1 MDSANQILLFGSA
14 LVVVSVLAGRLSN
27 RTGAP
32 LLLVFLAL
40 GMLAGED
47 GPGGVVFD
55 DFNATYI
62 VGSTALAIILFD
74 GGLRTPRASFRV
86 ALWPSLWLATVGV
99 IVTAG
104 LTGAVAMWLLGL
116 TWLPA
121 LLLGSIVA
129 STDAAA
135 VFFLLR
141 QHNMRLRERVGA
153 TLEVESGINDPMA
166 IFLTLLCVELLQAGV
181 GSGTELPFW
190 HIVGSFAQQFL
201 GGLAVGTAGGFALLA
216 LINRIVVAP
225 GLYPILAVAAAL
237 FLFSGAQALG
247 TSGYLAVFLAGLVVG
262 NHRHRATLSISR
274 FHDGLAWLGQIV
286 MFVMLGLLVTPSQLL
301 PSLPGYLILAV
312 FLILIGRP
320 IAVYLC
326 LLPFRFQWQ
335 ERLYIAWIGLRGA
348 VPIFLGT
355 IPVLAGIESGPAFFG
370 FAFVVVLSSLV
381 VQGWTVAPVARW
393 LDLQLPP
400 LSPKPRRVD
409 IALPAEAAG
418 AMVAYTV
425 HPNAAVVDRGVK
437 SLPLPP
443 GVKIAS
449 IVRDGV
455 TRTPDEV
462 GQLAPDDTVLVMAA
476 GGNLDALDSMFAE
489 PAARR
494 TSKDEE
500 ELFGQFTFSGDL
512 PLFALGDL
520 YGLPVPEDSRAQP
533 VGDFLQERFES
544 KATVGDRLRLG
555 GADVIVI
562 EMADECIVRVGI
574 ELEPESWWHRHI
586 RPLRAWLA
594 ARFRRR
600 PPAAPAKA
608 SDAPAGRSAP
618 AAPNSP
624 ASSGS

>member
-1 MDSANQILLFGSA
+1 MDAANQILLFGSA
-14 LVVVSVLAGRLSN
+14 LVVLSVLAGRLSN

-40 GMLAGED
+40 GMLVGVD
-47 GPGGVVFD
+47 GPGGVVFN
-55 DFNATYI
+55 DFEATYI

-99 IVTAG
+99 VVTAG
-104 LTGAVAMWLLGL
+104 LTGALAMWLLDL
-116 TWLPA
+116 AWLPA

-141 QHNMRLRERVGA
+141 LRNMRLRERVGA

-166 IFLTLLCVELLQAGV
+166 IFLTLLCVELLRAGV
-181 GSGTELPFW
+181 GGSGDLPVW
-190 HIVGSFAQQFL
+190 HIVGSFARQFV
-201 GGLAVGTAGGFALLA
+201 GGLAIGVAGGFALLA

-237 FLFSGAQALG
+237 FLFSGAQALD
-247 TSGYLAVFLAGLVVG
+247 TSGYLAVFLAGLIVG
-262 NHRHRATLSISR
+262 NHRHRATLSIGR

-286 MFVMLGLLVTPSQLL
+286 MFVMLGLLVTPSQLVPNL
-301 PSLPGYLILAV
+301 PAYLILAV

-326 LLPFRFQWQ
+326 LLPFRFPWQ
-335 ERLYIAWIGLRGA
+335 ERLYIAWVGLRGA

-355 IPVLAGIESGPAFFG
+355 IPVLAGIEGGTIFFG
-370 FAFVVVLSSLV
+370 LAFVVVLSSLV

-409 IALPAEAAG
+409 IALPAETAG

-425 HPNAAVVDRGVK
+425 HPNAAVVDRAVET
-437 SLPLPP
+437 LPLPA
-443 GVKIAS
+443 GARIAS

-455 TRTPDEV
+455 TRTPEEV
-462 GQLAPDDTVLVMAA
+462 GRLAPDDTVLVMAA
-476 GGNLDALDSMFAE
+476 SRQLDALDSMFAE

-500 ELFGQFTFSGDL
+500 EQFGQFTFSADL

-533 VGDFLQERFES
+533 IGDYLQDHFAL
-544 KATVGDRLRLG
+544 KATVGDRLRVG
-555 GADVIVI
+555 EAEVIVM
-562 EMADECIVRVGI
+562 EMLDDRIARVGV
-574 ELEPESWWHRHI
+574 ELAPESWSRRRI
-586 RPLRAWLA
+586 QPLRAWLA
-594 ARFRRR
+594 ARIGGS
-600 PPAAPAKA
+600 PAATPAKA
-608 SDAPAGRSAP
+608 GGAVAASAGPAKPESRTSEA
-618 AAPNSP
+618 
-624 ASSGS
+624 

>member
-1 MDSANQILLFGSA
+1 MDAANQILLFGSA
-14 LVVVSVLAGRLSN
+14 LVVLCILAGRLSN

-32 LLLVFLAL
+32 LLLVFLGL
-40 GMLAGED
+40 GMLVGVD
-47 GPGGVVFD
+47 GLGGVAFD
-55 DFNATYI
+55 DFEATYI

-104 LTGAVAMWLLGL
+104 LVGAAAMWLLDLG
-116 TWLPA
+116 WLPA

-141 QHNMRLRERVGA
+141 LHNMRLRERVGA

-166 IFLTLLCVELLQAGV
+166 IFLTLLCVELLKAGV
-181 GSGTELPFW
+181 GGSGGAELPLW
-190 HIVGSFAQQFL
+190 HMVGSFAQQFV
-201 GGLAVGTAGGFALLA
+201 GGLVVGVAGGFALLA

-237 FLFSGAQALG
+237 LLFSGAQALG
-247 TSGYLAVFLAGLVVG
+247 TSGYLAVFLAGLIVG
-262 NHRHRATLSISR
+262 NHRHRAALSISR

-301 PSLPGYLILAV
+301 PALPGYLVLAA
-312 FLILIGRP
+312 FLILVGRP
-320 IAVYLC
+320 VAVYLC
-326 LLPFRFQWQ
+326 LLPFRFRWQ

-381 VQGWTVAPVARW
+381 IQGWTVAPAARW

-400 LSPKPRRVD
+400 LAPKPRRVD

-425 HPNAAVVDRGVK
+425 HPNAAVVDRGVGN
-437 SLPLPP
+437 LPLPP
-443 GVKIAS
+443 GARIVS
-449 IVRDGV
+449 VVRDGV
-455 TRTPDEV
+455 TRTPEEV
-462 GQLAPDDTVLVMAA
+462 GQLAPDDTVLVTAAA
-476 GGNLDALDSMFAE
+476 GHVGALDSMFAE

-494 TSKDEE
+494 TSKEE
-500 ELFGQFTFSGDL
+500 AEQFGQFTFSGDL

-520 YGLPVPEDSRAQP
+520 YGLTVPEDSRAQP
-533 VGDFLQERFES
+533 VGDFLQERFAH

-555 GADVIVI
+555 DAEVII
-562 EMADECIVRVGI
+562 TEMIDERIARVGV
-574 ELEPESWWHRHI
+574 ELEPESWWHRHVD
-586 RPLRAWLA
+586 PLRAWLA
-594 ARFRRR
+594 AGLGRRR
-600 PPAAPAKA
+600 PAAAP
-608 SDAPAGRSAP
+608 AP
-618 AAPNSP
+618 AAPVAKPKSRA
-624 ASSGS
+624 ASEA